1 MTKSTELT
9 QAYYNGISKGYKN
22 LYHDEQIEKINSV
35 KQYFLNKG
43 SILDLGAG
51 DGVLNEF
58 VSSHCELYS
67 YDLSGE
73 LLKLNSNSNNFKF
86 QGNCEK
92 LLFEDN
98 LFDGIY
104 SFSVIQD
111 VLDISKAINEI
122 QRVGKNNSLC
132 IISFVRWGSRVDE
145 IKELIKS
152 ISNEI
157 LFEKELEKDYI
168 YVFRLKNR

>member
-1 MTKSTELT
+1 MIKSTELT

-22 LYHDEQIEKINSV
+22 LYHNEQIEKINSV

-43 SILDLGAG
+43 SILDLGSG

-58 VSSHCELYS
+58 IPLDSQLYS
-67 YDLSGE
+67 YDLSDE
-73 LLKLNSNSNNFKF
+73 LLKLNSNSDEFKF

-98 LFDGIY
+98 FFDGIY
-104 SFSVIQD
+104 SFSVTQD
-111 VLDISKAINEI
+111 VVNISKAVNEI
-122 QRVGKNNSLC
+122 QRVGKNNCLC

-157 LFEKELEKDYI
+157 LFEEELEKDYI
-168 YVFRLKNR
+168 YVFKLKK